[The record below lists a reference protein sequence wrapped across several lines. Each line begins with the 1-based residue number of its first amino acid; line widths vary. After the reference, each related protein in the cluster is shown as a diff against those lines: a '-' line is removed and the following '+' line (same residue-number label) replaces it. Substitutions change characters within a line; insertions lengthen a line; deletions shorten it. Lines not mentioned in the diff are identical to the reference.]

1 MQRQQEVVGTFEI
14 AGVPCRVVSCHE
26 GFWALLASRYAD
38 FALDGVPEL
47 SLRVEVTEPSPDEA
61 SSPQAGPFARFGGQD
76 GMLTIEGAG
85 FRGTFDEPSGEG
97 LITQPP
103 DPAPLETFLTAICA
117 RRLLKKEGFLLHAA
131 AINGDPGAYVFFGPS
146 GSGKTTLAELV
157 GKGVITDE
165 MVAIR
170 RDGGRYRVFAV
181 PWRGKRLDASLAPPL
196 AGLFRLRQGPKT
208 AFTPLSP
215 TASVRQLLPS
225 VFFPRADASEVG
237 RFFQI
242 GGELVTQVPC
252 YEMHFAP
259 DGSFWEAILSTAF
272 HPHPTLSH
280 TSPRGYPVPGRGR

>member
-1 MQRQQEVVGTFEI
+1 MPLQQEIVGTFEI
-14 AGVPCRVVSCHE
+14 AGVPCRLACPDE
-26 GFWALLASRYAD
+26 GLWALLASRYAD
-38 FALDGVPEL
+38 FAAHAPSEV
-47 SLRVEVTEPSPDEA
+47 SLRVEVTSALPTDVAAYEN
-61 SSPQAGPFARFGGQD
+61 GPFARIGGSD
-76 GMLTIEGAG
+76 GVLTIEGAG

-97 LITQPP
+97 LIAQPP

-181 PWRGKRLDASLAPPL
+181 PWRGRRLDASLAPPL
-196 AGLFRLRQGPKT
+196 AGLFRLRQAPET

-215 TASVRQLLPS
+215 TAAVRQLLPS
-225 VFFPRADASEVG
+225 VFFPRADASEVS
-237 RFFQI
+237 RFFEI
-242 GGELVTQVPC
+242 GGDLVTQVPC
-252 YEMHFAP
+252 YEMRFSP
-259 DGSFWEAILSTAF
+259 DRAFWEAVHGLS
-272 HPHPTLSH
+272 L
-280 TSPRGYPVPGRGR
+280 

>member
-1 MQRQQEVVGTFEI
+1 MQFTQQIVGTFEI

-38 FALDGVPEL
+38 FAVSAVAEL
-47 SLRVEVTEPSPDEA
+47 SLRVEVTVPSPDEVPA
-61 SSPQAGPFARFGGQD
+61 RWAGPFARFGGQD
-76 GMLTIEGAG
+76 GVLTIEGAG
-85 FRGTFDEPSGEG
+85 FHGTFDELSGEG
-97 LITQPP
+97 WIVQPP

-131 AINGDPGAYVFFGPS
+131 AINEDPGAYVFFGPS

-196 AGLFRLRQGPKT
+196 AGLFRLRQGPET
-208 AFTPLSP
+208 AFTPLSS
-215 TASVRQLLPS
+215 TAAVRQLLPS
-225 VFFPRADASEVG
+225 VFFPRADASEVS

-259 DGSFWEAILSTAF
+259 DGSFWDSIPRRRLEETHGLS
-272 HPHPTLSH
+272 L
-280 TSPRGYPVPGRGR
+280 